1 MSGRLSPENEQFLHQ
16 AVATGVYHDRDEALD
31 QAVSLLR
38 RREQLVEEVNR
49 GIEQI
54 SRGETVPFD
63 LSEMKAALRRHLQ
76 AR

>member
-1 MSGRLSPENEQFLHQ
+1 MSGRLSPENEQFLDQ

-31 QAVSLLR
+31 EAVRLLR